1 MYSTKVQYL
10 VIYCMPNTWP
20 SPYRV
25 PRPTLF
31 IDDSTSTCV
40 YFINISDFSFC
51 RWSQKNM
58 CRRVCA
64 CSRAGIN
71 SILSIQAA
79 AAEAP
84 TLNPT
89 SSSRSQHSRLAT
101 ALSSRGTAVDCMRLR
116 FCITQV
122 RMAKNGQES

>member
-1 MYSTKVQYL
+1 
-10 VIYCMPNTWP
+10 MPNTWP
-20 SPYRV
+20 SPSPYRI
-25 PRPTLF
+25 PRPILC
-31 IDDSTSTCV
+31 IHADSTATYYSA
-40 YFINISDFSFC
+40 INISVVC
-51 RWSQKNM
+51 RKNKKNM
-58 CRRVCA
+58 FAVSSVTVRVCA
-64 CSRAGIN
+64 CSCAGIN

-116 FCITQV
+116 FSITQE
-122 RMAKNGQES
+122 RLAKNGQES